1 MSAMRV
7 VFLGNHTVGVR
18 VLEAL
23 HQAAA
28 VVGVVCHPP
37 DPEDGVNYLSVHD
50 VAQGLGLPTVRLAGR
65 DGQLPGF
72 VKKCRPDLLWVTDYR
87 YLLSEEV
94 LGIAPLGA
102 VNLHPGMLPRYRGR
116 ASINWAILRGETE
129 IGLTAHFIG
138 AGMDDGDIILQE
150 AISLRQD
157 QDVSDALNL
166 LYPVYS
172 GLTRRVLELFAE
184 GRVPRRPQD
193 ESRATAFP
201 RRRPQDGCVDWAQ
214 PMVAVWNFIRALA
227 APYPGA
233 FTFCRGKR
241 VNLWQAAASSLEH
254 NPADQVGRVVAL
266 GADGCHVSCLD
277 GVLLV
282 RRYDV
287 VGGMALKP
295 GDSLGDAD
303 VLAQ

>member
-1 MSAMRV
+1 MRV
-7 VFLGNHTVGVR
+7 VFFGNHTVGVR
-18 VLEAL
+18 VLETLRQTAE
-23 HQAAA
+23 

-50 VAQGLGLPTVRLAGR
+50 AAVGLGLPAVRLAGR
-65 DGQLPGF
+65 DGLLPAF
-72 VKKCRPDLLWVTDYR
+72 VQERRPDLLWVTDYR
-87 YLLSEEV
+87 YLLPETV

-138 AGMDDGDIILQE
+138 AGMDDGEIILQE
-150 AISLRQD
+150 SISLRQD
-157 QDVSDALNL
+157 QDVSDALDL

-172 GLTRRVLELFAE
+172 GLTRRVLALFAQ

-193 ESRATAFP
+193 EACATAFP
-201 RRRPQDGCVDWAQ
+201 RRRPQDGRVDWTQ
-214 PMVAVWNFIRALA
+214 PMTSVWNFIRALA

-233 FTFCRGKR
+233 FTFYRGRR
-241 VNLWQAAASSLEH
+241 VNLWKATASGLGR
-254 NPADQVGRVVAL
+254 NPADPVGRIVAL
-266 GADGCHVSCLD
+266 DADGCHVSCLD

-287 VGGMALKP
+287 EGGMALKP
-295 GDSLGDAD
+295 GDSLGDSN